1 MDLRDVREFLL
12 DAGKYIIAIFVLL
25 FIVIYV
31 FSVQVVVG
39 PSMEPGLKENDILFL
54 SKFHYKVFDVKRDD
68 VVAFSDKSS
77 KYLIKR
83 IIGIP
88 GDNLEEYGY
97 ETIPEDM
104 YFVLGDNLDDSLDSR
119 DFGLISKSQIIGKPY
134 FKIWPIWEFKFI

>member
-1 MDLRDVREFLL
+1 MLVNIYNCYICIIIYCNLCFFSTSSSWSING
-12 DAGKYIIAIFVLL
+12 AGIKRKWY
-25 FIVIYV
+25 FI
-31 FSVQVVVG
+31 
-39 PSMEPGLKENDILFL
+39 L

-104 YFVLGDNLDDSLDSR
+104 YFVLVDNLDDSLDSR
-119 DFGLISKSQIIGKPY
+119 DFGLISKSQIMGKPY